1 MQSRLIC
8 FLLFPI
14 CRAFRA
20 IRNEQKSK
28 KWRDISV
35 DVQRGRE
42 GGYFRE
48 RDLRRGRAG
57 NLLQTF
63 RIVEVR
69 GVRREEPGSRQEAQ
83 HQQHTRL
90 EPWKVVAEPHPGQGR
105 SLRVRHYSSRP
116 ETGTSYEKK
125 RSLLQSNLSI
135 LSFVPPKETRSKD
148 VSGSWENRV
157 LFKLIQ
163 RGRTIYPPPSL
174 SLPARNSSGL
184 YVKGSPCR
192 CVGDRSLS
200 VPSEKIVKSLF
211 PPLVSPR
218 FSHCALRLLSLFTNL
233 CPCKQGMEE
242 GVRKKGDRWIE
253 GRTRG
258 ETVGTFWPLSRNFAC
273 SERSK
278 GVCIYIYIYLGT
290 PRANW
295 RAKNVLTSGANL
307 LLLCLVIRTMRGEE
321 SRKWESKER
330 SSWEEKGG
338 FFPFLFIRIRNK
350 S

>member
-1 MQSRLIC
+1 MIVVFEFFTHALQSRLIC

-14 CRAFRA
+14 CRPFRA

-148 VSGSWENRV
+148 VSGS
-157 LFKLIQ
+157 
-163 RGRTIYPPPSL
+163 
-174 SLPARNSSGL
+174 
-184 YVKGSPCR
+184 
-192 CVGDRSLS
+192 
-200 VPSEKIVKSLF
+200 
-211 PPLVSPR
+211 
-218 FSHCALRLLSLFTNL
+218 
-233 CPCKQGMEE
+233 
-242 GVRKKGDRWIE
+242 
-253 GRTRG
+253 
-258 ETVGTFWPLSRNFAC
+258 
-273 SERSK
+273 
-278 GVCIYIYIYLGT
+278 
-290 PRANW
+290 
-295 RAKNVLTSGANL
+295 
-307 LLLCLVIRTMRGEE
+307 
-321 SRKWESKER
+321 
-330 SSWEEKGG
+330 
-338 FFPFLFIRIRNK
+338 
-350 S
+350 

>member
-14 CRAFRA
+14 CRPFRA

-69 GVRREEPGSRQEAQ
+69 SVRREEPGSRQEAQ

-90 EPWKVVAEPHPGQGR
+90 EPWKVVAESHPGQGR

-135 LSFVPPKETRSKD
+135 LSFVPPKETRSKGKMSAD
-148 VSGSWENRV
+148 REKTAFYSKRSND
-157 LFKLIQ
+157 
-163 RGRTIYPPPSL
+163 L
-174 SLPARNSSGL
+174 STP
-184 YVKGSPCR
+184 
-192 CVGDRSLS
+192 
-200 VPSEKIVKSLF
+200 
-211 PPLVSPR
+211 
-218 FSHCALRLLSLFTNL
+218 LSLFQLETRAAFTL
-233 CPCKQGMEE
+233 KGRLV
-242 GVRKKGDRWIE
+242 GVSATGPFPSLPKK
-253 GRTRG
+253 
-258 ETVGTFWPLSRNFAC
+258 S
-273 SERSK
+273 
-278 GVCIYIYIYLGT
+278 
-290 PRANW
+290 
-295 RAKNVLTSGANL
+295 
-307 LLLCLVIRTMRGEE
+307 
-321 SRKWESKER
+321 
-330 SSWEEKGG
+330 
-338 FFPFLFIRIRNK
+338 
-350 S
+350 

>member
-1 MQSRLIC
+1 MIVVFEFFTHALQSRLIC

-125 RSLLQSNLSI
+125 RSNQISPFSP
-135 LSFVPPKETRSKD
+135 SFHRKKPVRKGRC
-148 VSGSWENRV
+148 
-157 LFKLIQ
+157 Q
-163 RGRTIYPPPSL
+163 R
-174 SLPARNSSGL
+174 
-184 YVKGSPCR
+184 
-192 CVGDRSLS
+192 
-200 VPSEKIVKSLF
+200 IVRK
-211 PPLVSPR
+211 PR
-218 FSHCALRLLSLFTNL
+218 FIQTYSKRSNDLSTPPLSLFQLETRAAFTL
-233 CPCKQGMEE
+233 KGRLV
-242 GVRKKGDRWIE
+242 GVSATGPFPSLPKK
-253 GRTRG
+253 
-258 ETVGTFWPLSRNFAC
+258 S
-273 SERSK
+273 
-278 GVCIYIYIYLGT
+278 
-290 PRANW
+290 
-295 RAKNVLTSGANL
+295 
-307 LLLCLVIRTMRGEE
+307 
-321 SRKWESKER
+321 
-330 SSWEEKGG
+330 
-338 FFPFLFIRIRNK
+338 
-350 S
+350 

>member
-1 MQSRLIC
+1 MIVVFEFFTHAIPTNL

-14 CRAFRA
+14 CRPFRA

-125 RSLLQSNLSI
+125 RSNRKKPVRKMLADREKTAFYSKRSNDLST
-135 LSFVPPKETRSKD
+135 P
-148 VSGSWENRV
+148 
-157 LFKLIQ
+157 
-163 RGRTIYPPPSL
+163 
-174 SLPARNSSGL
+174 
-184 YVKGSPCR
+184 
-192 CVGDRSLS
+192 
-200 VPSEKIVKSLF
+200 
-211 PPLVSPR
+211 
-218 FSHCALRLLSLFTNL
+218 LSLFQLETRAAFTL
-233 CPCKQGMEE
+233 KGRLV
-242 GVRKKGDRWIE
+242 GVSATGPFPSLPKK
-253 GRTRG
+253 
-258 ETVGTFWPLSRNFAC
+258 S
-273 SERSK
+273 
-278 GVCIYIYIYLGT
+278 
-290 PRANW
+290 
-295 RAKNVLTSGANL
+295 
-307 LLLCLVIRTMRGEE
+307 
-321 SRKWESKER
+321 
-330 SSWEEKGG
+330 
-338 FFPFLFIRIRNK
+338 
-350 S
+350 

>member
-1 MQSRLIC
+1 MIILFEFFTHALQSRLIC

-14 CRAFRA
+14 CRPFRA

-135 LSFVPPKETRSKD
+135 LSFVPPKETRSKGKMSAD
-148 VSGSWENRV
+148 REKTAFYSKRSND
-157 LFKLIQ
+157 
-163 RGRTIYPPPSL
+163 L
-174 SLPARNSSGL
+174 STP
-184 YVKGSPCR
+184 
-192 CVGDRSLS
+192 
-200 VPSEKIVKSLF
+200 
-211 PPLVSPR
+211 
-218 FSHCALRLLSLFTNL
+218 LSLFQLETRAAFAL
-233 CPCKQGMEE
+233 KGRLV
-242 GVRKKGDRWIE
+242 GVSATGPFPSLPKK
-253 GRTRG
+253 
-258 ETVGTFWPLSRNFAC
+258 S
-273 SERSK
+273 
-278 GVCIYIYIYLGT
+278 
-290 PRANW
+290 
-295 RAKNVLTSGANL
+295 
-307 LLLCLVIRTMRGEE
+307 
-321 SRKWESKER
+321 
-330 SSWEEKGG
+330 
-338 FFPFLFIRIRNK
+338 
-350 S
+350 

>member
-1 MQSRLIC
+1 MIVVFEFFTHALQSRLIC

-125 RSLLQSNLSI
+125 RSNQISPFSPSFHRKKPVRKMSADREKTAFYSNLFKEVERFI
-135 LSFVPPKETRSKD
+135 HPP
-148 VSGSWENRV
+148 
-157 LFKLIQ
+157 
-163 RGRTIYPPPSL
+163 
-174 SLPARNSSGL
+174 
-184 YVKGSPCR
+184 
-192 CVGDRSLS
+192 
-200 VPSEKIVKSLF
+200 
-211 PPLVSPR
+211 
-218 FSHCALRLLSLFTNL
+218 LSLFQLETRAAFTL
-233 CPCKQGMEE
+233 KGRLV
-242 GVRKKGDRWIE
+242 GVSATGPFPSLPKK
-253 GRTRG
+253 
-258 ETVGTFWPLSRNFAC
+258 S
-273 SERSK
+273 
-278 GVCIYIYIYLGT
+278 
-290 PRANW
+290 
-295 RAKNVLTSGANL
+295 
-307 LLLCLVIRTMRGEE
+307 
-321 SRKWESKER
+321 
-330 SSWEEKGG
+330 
-338 FFPFLFIRIRNK
+338 
-350 S
+350 